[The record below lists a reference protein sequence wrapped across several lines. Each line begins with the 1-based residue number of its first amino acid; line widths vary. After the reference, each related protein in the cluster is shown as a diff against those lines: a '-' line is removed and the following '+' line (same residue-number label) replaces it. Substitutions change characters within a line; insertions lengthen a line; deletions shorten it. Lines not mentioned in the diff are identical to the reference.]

1 MQNNYY
7 KSDINILG
15 IETSCDDTCAAVVQ
29 NGSKILSNVV
39 ASQNYIHEK
48 YGGVVPELASRKHIE
63 VITIIIKEALEQ
75 AGFKLK
81 DISAVSVTNRPG
93 LVGSLLVGVGAAKS
107 ISYGA
112 KIPLVAVNHLKA
124 HLYSNILI
132 EPEQEG
138 GFIGLIV
145 SGGHSSLY
153 VIECDWSISEIGH
166 TVDDA
171 AGEAFDKIARFLNL
185 GYPGG
190 PVIDKLAR
198 EGDPSI
204 IELPRPMLE
213 SGDFNFSFSGLKTAV
228 IYRTRKNPEIASKEN
243 IPHLVASFQESV
255 VDVLVEK
262 TIKACLEFKFNKI
275 LVSGGVAANSRLREK
290 FEIKAKENNIEVLIP
305 PIPLCMDNAAM
316 VACLGYHEFI
326 RGNFSNLDV
335 DVYSRSDI

>member
-1 MQNNYY
+1 M
-7 KSDINILG
+7 I
-15 IETSCDDTCAAVVQ
+15 
-29 NGSKILSNVV
+29 
-39 ASQNYIHEK
+39 
-48 YGGVVPELASRKHIE
+48 
-63 VITIIIKEALEQ
+63 
-75 AGFKLK
+75 
-81 DISAVSVTNRPG
+81 
-93 LVGSLLVGVGAAKS
+93 
-107 ISYGA
+107 
-112 KIPLVAVNHLKA
+112 AVNHLKA

-132 EPEQEG
+132 NPEQEG

-190 PVIDKLAR
+190 PIIDKLAR

-213 SGDFNFSFSGLKTAV
+213 SGDFNFSFSGLKTAL
-228 IYRTRKNPEIASKEN
+228 IYRTRKNPEIASQEN

-262 TIKACLEFKFNKI
+262 TIRACLEFKFNKI

-290 FEIKAKENNIEVLIP
+290 FEIKAKENNIEVHIP